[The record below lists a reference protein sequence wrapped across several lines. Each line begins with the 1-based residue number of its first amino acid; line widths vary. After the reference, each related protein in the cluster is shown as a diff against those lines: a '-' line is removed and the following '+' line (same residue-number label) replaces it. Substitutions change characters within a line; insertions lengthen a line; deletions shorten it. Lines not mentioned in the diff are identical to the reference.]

1 MPDARKILGVL
12 AALALIGTVVLA
24 NYLTTRYHFVPV
36 GFGLTAAAGTLA
48 AGLALGLRDLVH
60 DLLGRRAV
68 VAVIIA
74 GALLSYLV
82 ADPFI
87 ALASGVAFLIAE
99 AVDFAVYVP
108 LRRRGAIG
116 GRRWTVAVVGSNVA
130 GAVVD
135 TVVFLSLAFG
145 WAAVTWTALAGQLVG
160 KGWATVA
167 LIAVIGGIRGAQV
180 LRQPQYAT
188 GA

>member
-1 MPDARKILGVL
+1 MTARRTLGLL
-12 AALALIGTVVLA
+12 AAALLIATVAIA
-24 NYLTTRYHFVPV
+24 NYLTTRYHFVTV
-36 GFGLTAAAGTLA
+36 GFGLTAAAGTYA

-68 VAVIIA
+68 IVVIVIGAAV
-74 GALLSYLV
+74 SYLV

-99 AVDFAVYVP
+99 AADFAVYVP

-116 GRRWTVAVVGSNVA
+116 GRRWTVAVVGSNVV

-135 TVVFLSLAFG
+135 TVVFLALAFG
-145 WAAVTWTALAGQLVG
+145 WAAVTWPALAGQLVG
-160 KGWATVA
+160 KGWATLA
-167 LIAVIGGIRGAQV
+167 LIIVIGGVRAAAL
-180 LRQPQYAT
+180 LRQPIHAT
-188 GA
+188 DS